1 MLTLRPNMLKWILR
15 SYPPFLFQRIWI
27 QKILPDYSGA
37 DVKIFR
43 SLFNINGNRTIFGGT
58 IFAATDPLHPLLI
71 DQIFKA
77 KGYKKTVVWVK
88 SARIEYKKPG
98 DGNLYISIRISQEDI
113 SDALRSIQ
121 NEGKIVKIFTIEI
134 YDKHRNLC
142 AVSNNE
148 IYIRNLLH
156 ESPQTSSPKEIN
168 TSEINI
174 NSIN

>member
-1 MLTLRPNMLKWILR
+1 MATEQSSEAPYLQLQILYIR
-15 SYPPFLFQRIWI
+15 FSSIR
-27 QKILPDYSGA
+27 YS
-37 DVKIFR
+37 R
-43 SLFNINGNRTIFGGT
+43 
-58 IFAATDPLHPLLI
+58 
-71 DQIFKA
+71 Q

-156 ESPQTSSPKEIN
+156 ESQQTPSPKEIN